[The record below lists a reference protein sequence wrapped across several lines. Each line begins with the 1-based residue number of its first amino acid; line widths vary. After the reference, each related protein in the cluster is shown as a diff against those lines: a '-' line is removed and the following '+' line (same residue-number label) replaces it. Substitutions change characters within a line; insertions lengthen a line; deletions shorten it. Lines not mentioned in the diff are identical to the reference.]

1 MLELDADKRMTAEK
15 ALAHPYLAQYADPS
29 DEPNSPPYDQSFED
43 MELNVEKWK
52 GEVLHLNIYYIV
64 YYLSLFILS
73 FSYHSNPVVLEKI
86 QFFNKNYLMV
96 IISNYMYL

>member
-1 MLELDADKRMTAEK
+1 MILWTAIKLLEEMLELDADKRMTAEK

-52 GEVLHLNIYYIV
+52 GEVFILNI
-64 YYLSLFILS
+64 LC
-73 FSYHSNPVVLEKI
+73 FSY
-86 QFFNKNYLMV
+86 F
-96 IISNYMYL
+96 